1 MGAVAPA
8 RAEPPASCVR
18 HQTHRDRDALMAGM
32 QGQVVLVGSAVYL
45 LMHQADVSG

>member
-1 MGAVAPA
+1 MRAVAPA
-8 RAEPPASCVR
+8 RAEPPAPCVR
-18 HQTHRDRDALMAGM
+18 HQTHRDALMAGM